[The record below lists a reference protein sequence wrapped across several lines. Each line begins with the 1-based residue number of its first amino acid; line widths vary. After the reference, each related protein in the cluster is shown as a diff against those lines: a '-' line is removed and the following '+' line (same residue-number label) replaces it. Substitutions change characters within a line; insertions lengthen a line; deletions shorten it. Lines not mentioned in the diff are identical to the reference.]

1 MKNNFKKLKSHFLML
16 AIIKSAICGVAVAL
30 IAVSAV
36 FLGFKLSAKI
46 LNPVFYVIIALAA
59 FAAVGAL
66 AFLILRPTDKSVAR
80 ALDKDY
86 DLNERVQTSLEFEN
100 DKGVISAMQR
110 DDAEEKLSGL
120 KLKRPSFKKNWHYLA
135 LAVLAAAAIIVSA
148 IIPARTVPAE
158 VLPQDRPYILTEI
171 QRQTILELIDEVNA
185 ADLSDELKSGAVAPL
200 NGLLDENSGLPTAQT
215 VGEMNIM
222 VDEAITALSGVLE
235 GGLSYAPL
243 SVQMGS
249 AGYVYVVRALRRGAA
264 VYADR
269 PLITHE
275 NFVDFT
281 QVMDDLVDSTV
292 SVNLNQYYEKLTETE
307 SGSEENEETTETT
320 DSVAVLRAKL
330 AEIANGMAAALDR
343 SEFNEQEKLYA
354 ALDSFAG
361 DINKVSSS
369 ETANTDE
376 NLKAAL
382 QSAINDSALIIGE
395 ALAPQTYRLGIN
407 RYIDIRLWKAFD
419 MEIKPIP
426 ARFTDSYEYDE
437 NGSLGPNTKPGEGEN
452 QEGGYGGGGS
462 KFGSDDKVFDPY
474 TGEYVPYG
482 ELMER
487 YYAIAQEYL
496 NTDNLT
502 EEQKAAVREYFQVLY
517 SGLDE

>member
-1 MKNNFKKLKSHFLML
+1 MKNNFRKLKSHFLML

-59 FAAVGAL
+59 FAAVGVL
-66 AFLILRPTDKSVAR
+66 TFLILRPTDKSVAR

-86 DLNERVQTSLEFEN
+86 NLNERVQTSLEFEN
-100 DKGVISAMQR
+100 DKSVISAMQR
-110 DDAEEKLSGL
+110 DDAEEKLSGI
-120 KLKRPSFKKNWHYLA
+120 KLKRPSFKKNWQFLA

-148 IIPARTVPAE
+148 VIPARTVPAE
-158 VLPQDRPYILTEI
+158 VLPQDRPYVLTEI
-171 QRQTILELIDEVNA
+171 QRRTVLELIDEINA
-185 ADLSDELKSGAVAPL
+185 AELSDELKTGAVAPL
-200 NGLLDENSGLPTAQT
+200 NGLLDENSGLSTVQT

-222 VDEAITALSGVLE
+222 VDEAIIALSDVLE

-249 AGYVYVVRALRRGAA
+249 AGYVYVVRTLRRGAA

-269 PLITHE
+269 PLISRE

-281 QVMDDLVDSTV
+281 QKMDDLVDSMV
-292 SVNLNQYYEKLTETE
+292 AVNLNQYYEKIIETK
-307 SGSEENEETTETT
+307 SDSEENEETQET
-320 DSVAVLRAKL
+320 DSADALRAKL
-330 AEIANGMAAALDR
+330 VEIANGMAAALGR
-343 SEFNEQEKLYA
+343 SEFNEQDKLYA

-369 ETANTDE
+369 ETANTDKD
-376 NLKAAL
+376 LKAAL
-382 QSAINDSALIIGE
+382 ESAINDSAVLIGE
-395 ALAPQTYRLGIN
+395 ALTPQTYRLGIN

-419 MEIKPIP
+419 MEIKAIP
-426 ARFTDSYEYDE
+426 VRFTDNYEYDE
-437 NGSLGPNTKPGEGEN
+437 NGSLGPSTNPSEGGN
-452 QEGGYGGGGS
+452 QDGGYGTGGS
-462 KFGSDDKVFDPY
+462 EYGSDDKVFDPY

-496 NTDNLT
+496 STDNLT

-517 SGLDE
+517 SGLD

>member
-46 LNPVFYVIIALAA
+46 LNPVFYVLIALAA

-66 AFLILRPTDKSVAR
+66 TFLILRPTDKSVAR
-80 ALDKDY
+80 VLDKDY

-100 DKGVISAMQR
+100 DKSVISAMQR

-158 VLPQDRPYILTEI
+158 VLPEDRPYVLTEI
-171 QRQTILELIDEVNA
+171 QRRTILELIDEVNA
-185 ADLSDELKSGAVAPL
+185 AELSDELKTGAVAPL
-200 NGLLDENSGLPTAQT
+200 SGLLDENSGLPTAQT

-222 VDEAITALSGVLE
+222 VDDAITVLTGVLE

-249 AGYVYVVRALRRGAA
+249 AGYVYVVRAIRRGAA
-264 VYADR
+264 VYADQ
-269 PLITHE
+269 PLISHE
-275 NFVDFT
+275 NFVDFM
-281 QVMDDLVDSTV
+281 QKKDDLVDSTV
-292 SVNLNQYYEKLTETE
+292 SVNLNQYCEKLTETE
-307 SGSEENEETTETT
+307 SGSEANEETSEA
-320 DSVAVLRAKL
+320 DSVAALRTKL
-330 AEIANGMAAALDR
+330 AEISNGMATVLDR
-343 SEFNEQEKLYA
+343 SEFNEQDKLYA
-354 ALDSFAG
+354 ALNSFAG
-361 DINKVSSS
+361 DLNEVSLN
-369 ETANTDE
+369 ETANTNKD
-376 NLKAAL
+376 LKAAL
-382 QSAINDSALIIGE
+382 QSVIDDSAVTIGE
-395 ALAPQTYRLGIN
+395 ALALQTYRLGIN

-437 NGSLGPNTKPGEGEN
+437 NGSLGQDTNPSEGDN
-452 QEGGYGGGGS
+452 QEGGYGEGES

-474 TGEYVPYG
+474 TAEYVPYG

-502 EEQKAAVREYFQVLY
+502 EEQKVAVREYFQVLY
-517 SGLDE
+517 SGLD

>member
-36 FLGFKLSAKI
+36 FLGFKLSAQI

-66 AFLILRPTDKSVAR
+66 TFLILRPTDKSVAR

-86 DLNERVQTSLEFEN
+86 NLNERVQTSLEFEN
-100 DKGVISAMQR
+100 DKSAISAMQR

-158 VLPQDRPYILTEI
+158 VLPQDRPYVLTEI
-171 QRQTILELIDEVNA
+171 QRRTVLELIDEINA
-185 ADLSDELKSGAVAPL
+185 ADLSDELKTDAVEPL
-200 NGLLDENSGLPTAQT
+200 YGLLDENSGLPTVKT

-222 VDEAITALSGVLE
+222 VDEAIIALSDVLE

-249 AGYVYVVRALRRGAA
+249 AGYVYVVRTLRRGAA

-269 PLITHE
+269 PLISHE

-281 QVMDDLVDSTV
+281 QKLDELVDSMV
-292 SVNLNQYYEKLTETE
+292 AVNLNQYYEKLITTKND
-307 SGSEENEETTETT
+307 SEENGETEET
-320 DSVAVLRAKL
+320 DSAEELRAKL
-330 AEIANGMAAALDR
+330 AEIANGMAAVLER
-343 SEFNEQEKLYA
+343 SEFNEQDKLYA

-361 DINKVSSS
+361 AIN
-369 ETANTDE
+369 ETANTDKDL
-376 NLKAAL
+376 NAAL
-382 QSAINDSALIIGE
+382 ESAMNDSALTIGE

-426 ARFTDSYEYDE
+426 VRFTDNYEYDE
-437 NGSLGPNTKPGEGEN
+437 NGSLGPNTNPGEGEN
-452 QEGGYGGGGS
+452 QDGGYGTGDS
-462 KFGSDDKVFDPY
+462 KYGSDDKVFDPY

-496 NTDNLT
+496 NTDSLT

-517 SGLDE
+517 SGLD